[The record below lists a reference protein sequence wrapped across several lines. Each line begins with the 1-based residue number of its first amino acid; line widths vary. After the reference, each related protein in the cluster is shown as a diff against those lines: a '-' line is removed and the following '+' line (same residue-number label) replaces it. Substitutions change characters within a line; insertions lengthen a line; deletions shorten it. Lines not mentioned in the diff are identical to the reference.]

1 MRVETLALQDHLTLA
16 SATPEA
22 SIQRNLRG
30 VLFIAAFLLVWISTA
45 PFKGISQ
52 PDENTA
58 NVVNQI
64 AFSLMAVFS
73 LAGLLLVDR
82 GALRAYA
89 RPIWIVLLGWM
100 LLTVILSNNF
110 DVSIRATQF
119 SAVVILIAAVT
130 MLMPMGAAHFARL
143 IGTVALVILVINYA
157 GLVVF
162 ADAAIHSTAD
172 ITEPE
177 HAGSWRGLFDHKN
190 IAGGM
195 MVIFLMI
202 GFYVVK
208 AWARLP
214 GLLIIGLSATFL
226 MFTFSKTSMA
236 LAPLVLG
243 ISWLCV
249 RTPSFWLRCV
259 IALGPLALLLT
270 FTVGSVLL
278 PPVKDLLQAIS
289 PGQTF
294 TGRTELWDFAFDR
307 LSQRPITGFGFEG
320 FWGSDQV
327 RYAEIGEF
335 EAGIAQG
342 MVHGHNSYVD
352 AVIGLGVPGLLLV
365 MLVLVVLPLRDHF
378 RVQRFTTNEAM
389 AELFLR
395 IWLFALYA
403 ACLESFFFRRADP
416 VWFAMLVAVLGLRLL
431 SRYRVAV

>member
-1 MRVETLALQDHLTLA
+1 MDLQHDLSSASTVQDLTAQRMLRSAL
-16 SATPEA
+16 
-22 SIQRNLRG
+22 
-30 VLFIAAFLLVWISTA
+30 FMAAFLLVWISTA

-64 AFSLMAVFS
+64 AFSLMAMFS
-73 LAGLLLVDR
+73 LGGLLLVDR
-82 GALRAYA
+82 SALRAYA
-89 RPIWIVLLGWM
+89 RPVWLALLAWIVL
-100 LLTVILSNNF
+100 TVLLSNNF
-110 DVSIRATQF
+110 DVSMRATQF
-119 SAVVILIAAVT
+119 SAVVILIAAIAL
-130 MLMPMGAAHFARL
+130 LMPMGAAHFARL
-143 IGTVALVILVINYA
+143 IGTVALVLLAINYI

-162 ADAAIHSTAD
+162 ADAAIHSTSD
-172 ITEPE
+172 ISEPE

-195 MVIFLMI
+195 MVIFIMI

-214 GLLIIGLSATFL
+214 GLLIIGLSAIFL
-226 MFTFSKTSMA
+226 LFSFSKTSMA
-236 LAPLVLG
+236 LAPLVLA

-249 RTPSFWLRCV
+249 RTPSFWMRGV
-259 IALGPLALLLT
+259 IALGPLLLLLT

-278 PPVKDLLQAIS
+278 PPVNDLLQAIS

-294 TGRTELWDFAFDR
+294 TGRTEIWEFAFDR

-320 FWGSDQV
+320 FWGSAQV
-327 RYAEIGEF
+327 RFAEIGEF

-352 AVIGLGVPGLLLV
+352 AVIGLGIPGLLLV
-365 MLVLVVLPLRDHF
+365 MLVLVFLPLRDHF
-378 RVQRFTTNEAM
+378 HVQRFSTNEAM

-395 IWLFALYA
+395 IWLFALYS

-416 VWFAMLVAVLGLRLL
+416 VWFAMLVAVIGLRLL